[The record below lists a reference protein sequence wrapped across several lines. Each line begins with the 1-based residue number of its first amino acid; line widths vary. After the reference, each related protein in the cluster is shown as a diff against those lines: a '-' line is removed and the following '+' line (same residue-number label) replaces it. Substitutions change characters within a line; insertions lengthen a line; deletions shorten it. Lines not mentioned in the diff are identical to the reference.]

1 MLGLAAMPVVAKADT
16 LLEKIAT
23 TVIAD
28 YFGIDTREVIYVREQ
43 SGRSVYDMA
52 PIYEG
57 AYYFKRSP
65 QTIYQLRNEGL
76 GWGQIAQRCGMHPGT
91 FNKLR
96 KEGKFDRDRFW
107 TTAYSQ
113 RFGTTPDRIDVIR
126 KRGGTLEDVL
136 GAVVIGKLTN
146 RDPGTVYDRYQTDR
160 SWSKVSGAYDVRF
173 EDWRR
178 VSAPVRTYLPIS
190 GSSKGK
196 SAASTKDKT
205 SKGKTTGQSK
215 AKGSV
220 KSKGKADKGKT
231 AGKSQTKGQGNSK
244 AKSGGPAKAKGN
256 GGGNGKGNGKGNA

>member
-1 MLGLAAMPVVAKADT
+1 MRNKKLSCLVALVGIAILPVASKADT

-28 YFGIDTREVIYVREQ
+28 YFGIDTREVIYVHER
-43 SGRSVYDMA
+43 SGRSVYDLA

-65 QTIYQLRNEGL
+65 QVVYQLRNEGL

-96 KEGKFDRDRFW
+96 KEGRFDRDRFW

-113 RFGTTPDRIDVIR
+113 RFGTSPDRIEVIR

-160 SWSKVSGAYDVRF
+160 SWTTVSKAYDVRF
-173 EDWRR
+173 EEWRR
-178 VSAPVRTYLPIS
+178 ISAPVRTYLPIS

-196 SAASTKDKT
+196 SSASA
-205 SKGKTTGQSK
+205 SKGKATGQSK
-215 AKGSV
+215 AKGPV
-220 KSKGKADKGKT
+220 KSKA
-231 AGKSQTKGQGNSK
+231 QGNGK
-244 AKSGGPAKAKGN
+244 AKSGGPGK
-256 GGGNGKGNGKGNA
+256 GKGNGKGKGR